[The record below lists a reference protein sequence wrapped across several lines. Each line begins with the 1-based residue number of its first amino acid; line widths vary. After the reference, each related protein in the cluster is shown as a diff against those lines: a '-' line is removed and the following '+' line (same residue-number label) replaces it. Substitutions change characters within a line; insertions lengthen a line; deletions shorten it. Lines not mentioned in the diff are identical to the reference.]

1 MIQNPKIYNNTDWVR
16 PADWLPI
23 DHLVDTSSQKIVMLF
38 AVYDDEMNAIAIN
51 KSLGTIIDWGDGNIT
66 DNSAGRAE
74 HIYTYSDIPDSTLC
88 SRGYRQVIIT
98 MYNDIGYNLLTIGL
112 QKPLTLIV
120 MPNMYPVRIIDMKL
134 HVPYLTS
141 WTSGGSSYCK
151 MCMLERIIWIGLTGY
166 TTSTI
171 VFWRMHR
178 LQYLY
183 MEDYT
188 KISHFESCVLLP
200 MKYKQEYTNMPML
213 NRFQWHQYI
222 DKYIRT
228 EESTTTDYTAAFNFC
243 LGLDYVEINMK
254 NAVTL
259 TNMCASAH
267 NLKTVILTNCESVT
281 TTTTMFKLCYNITKL
296 ILQGIIVSF
305 ACTAASL
312 SANALNSLFTSLGT
326 PTTTQTINV
335 SGNPGAATCDTS
347 IATAKNWTVITA

>member
-38 AVYDDEMNAIAIN
+38 AVYNDEMNSITIA
-51 KSLGTIIDWGDGNIT
+51 KTLGTIIDWGDGTVT
-66 DNSAGRAE
+66 DNSNGVFS
-74 HIYTYSDIPDSTLC
+74 HVYTYDDISDSTLC
-88 SRGYRQVIIT
+88 SRGYKQVIIT
-98 MYNDIGYNLLTIGL
+98 MYNDTGYDI
-112 QKPLTLIV
+112 TLIGFRKSAT
-120 MPNMYPVRIIDMKL
+120 MTAGYPLRVLDMKL

-171 VFWRMHR
+171 VFWHMYR

-188 KISHFESCVLLP
+188 KISHFDHCVLLP
-200 MKYKQEYTNMPML
+200 MKYKQEYTNMPMV

-228 EESTTTDYTAAFNFC
+228 EESTTTNYTTAFYFC

-259 TNMCASAH
+259 TSMFNSSH

-281 TTTTMFKLCYNITKL
+281 TTTTMFNLCYNITKL

-312 SANALNSLFTSLGT
+312 SANALNSLFASLGT
-326 PTTTQTINV
+326 PATTQTINV